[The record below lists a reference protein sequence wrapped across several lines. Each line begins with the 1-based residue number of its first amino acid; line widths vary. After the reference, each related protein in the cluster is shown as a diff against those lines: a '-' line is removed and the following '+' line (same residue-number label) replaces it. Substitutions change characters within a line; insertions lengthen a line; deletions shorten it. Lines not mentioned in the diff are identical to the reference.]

1 MFSKIFFF
9 LNNLKLIQ
17 YVFPFRHGG
26 WWKITKFHEINGNV
40 AIEFGTNSYVHSLDN
55 GLFSIG
61 TTRPFGEGPEQQQ
74 ILTAIRISENK
85 IALKS
90 GFGKYL
96 AINKNGLV
104 VGRSGIFNKLKNKNF
119 LYFVFV

>member
-1 MFSKIFFF
+1 MVNKIMFSKISFSQW
-9 LNNLKLIQ
+9 LKINLLI
-17 YVFPFRHGG
+17 YFSFRHGG
-26 WWKITKFHEINGNV
+26 WWKVAKFHEINGNV

-55 GLFSIG
+55 GLFSVG
-61 TTRPFGEGPEQQQ
+61 STRPFGEGPEQQE
-74 ILTAIRISENK
+74 ILTAIRISDNK

-104 VGRSGIFNKLKNKNF
+104 VGRSGT
-119 LYFVFV
+119 

>member
-1 MFSKIFFF
+1 MSLFF
-9 LNNLKLIQ
+9 LQINLIKISS
-17 YVFPFRHGG
+17 FRHGG
-26 WWKITKFHEINGNV
+26 WWKTTKFHEINGNV

-61 TTRPFGEGPEQQQ
+61 ITRPFGEGPEQQE
-74 ILTAIRISENK
+74 ILTAIRISDNK

-104 VGRSGIFNKLKNKNF
+104 VGRSGI
-119 LYFVFV
+119 

>member
-1 MFSKIFFF
+1 MKMMAIKIMFSNALCSSIMNLMMYDF
-9 LNNLKLIQ
+9 L
-17 YVFPFRHGG
+17 FCRHGG
-26 WWKITKFHEINGNV
+26 WWKVTKFYEINGNV

-55 GLFSIG
+55 GLFCIG
-61 TTRPFGEGPEQQQ
+61 PTRPFGEGPEQQQ
-74 ILTAIRISENK
+74 VLTAIRISENK

-104 VGRSGIFNKLKNKNF
+104 VGRSGILPA
-119 LYFVFV
+119 